1 MSGTESG
8 TMRAWSSNG
17 VVLCALALAPAL
29 GCASPPAGTT
39 AGQDESS
46 SGDMPDPTGSTSG
59 PGDPP
64 GTAPVTWHQHV
75 APIVVGTCSGCHR
88 DGGIAPFSLATYT
101 DAFPWAQASLD
112 AIDRGSMPPFLAAE
126 TSECAPRHGFIDDP
140 RLSDDELDLLRQ
152 WVDDGAPEGDP
163 ATAVALPMPPSLEL
177 TDADVRGTIDAAV
190 TIDGQGDKF
199 YCFSVD
205 PGLAS
210 DTWIDGIQINPGNP
224 KIVHHVLAYLDE
236 TGESA
241 EKAGPAGYYPCFGG
255 AGISQP
261 RLIAA
266 WAPGALPIETPQNVA
281 TLVKG
286 GSRIVLNVHY
296 HPIGTPEL
304 DDSTS
309 IDLRTRDTV
318 PEYVALLALIGNA
331 DGGPLLPGPNDDNGY
346 PEFRIPAGAV
356 DHTEEML
363 FTLNDVPDLRV
374 FSAGTHMHYVGT
386 DMIVGVQRQSP
397 EAGEPDN
404 ECLIQ
409 TPNWN
414 FEWQRFYPYDAPLD
428 QVPRVRA
435 GDKLYLR
442 CTYNNSMS
450 NPFVARALAEQGLD
464 APVDVHLGEETL
476 DEMCLGVMGV
486 AIALKDAL

>member
-1 MSGTESG
+1 MAFWRSSGALVCALTLAAGCGSPPSGTSDGEPGSSG
-8 TMRAWSSNG
+8 
-17 VVLCALALAPAL
+17 
-29 GCASPPAGTT
+29 
-39 AGQDESS
+39 
-46 SGDMPDPTGSTSG
+46 SGDMTDPTGSTTA
-59 PGDPP
+59 PVDPP
-64 GTAPVTWHQHV
+64 VGDLVTWHQHV
-75 APIVVGTCSGCHR
+75 APIVVGACSGCHR
-88 DGGIAPFSLATYT
+88 AGGIGPFSLATYAE
-101 DAFPWAQASLD
+101 AFPWAQASLD
-112 AIDRGSMPPFLAAE
+112 AVERGSMPPFLAA
-126 TSECAPRHGFIDDP
+126 TTDECQPRHGFVDDP
-140 RLSDDELDLLRQ
+140 RLTDEQLTQLRA
-152 WVDDGAPEGDP
+152 WVEQGAPEGDP
-163 ATAVALPMPPSLEL
+163 NTAAPLPTPPSLEL
-177 TDADVRGTIDAAV
+177 TDADIRGTIDASV
-190 TIDGQGDKF
+190 TIDGDGDKF

-205 PGLAS
+205 PGITT
-210 DTWIDGIQINPGNP
+210 DTWIDAIQINPGNP

-236 TGESA
+236 AGESA
-241 EKAGPAGYYPCFGG
+241 DKAGPEGYYPCFGG

-266 WAPGALPIETPQNVA
+266 WAPGSTPIETPPNVA
-281 TLVKG
+281 TLIKG

-296 HPIGTPEL
+296 HPTGSPEV
-304 DDSTS
+304 DDATS
-309 IDLRTRDTV
+309 IDLRTHDTV
-318 PEYVALLALIGNA
+318 PEYVAFLALIGNS
-331 DGGPLLPGPNDDNGY
+331 DGGPLQPGPNDDNGY

-363 FTLNDVPDLRV
+363 FTLNGIPDLRV

-386 DMIVGVQRQSP
+386 DMIVGVQRTDP
-397 EAGEPDN
+397 EPGQPAS

-409 TPNWN
+409 TPDWN

-428 QVPRVRA
+428 QVPRVRE

-486 AIALKDAL
+486 AVALKDAL